1 MAQLWKTY
9 TSFLF
14 LIGRMKLKPGSVQFS
29 RSVALGSFLFLIGR
43 VKLKPDTVS
52 EISRSTLGSR

>member
-1 MAQLWKTY
+1 MPSKLVGSEEVSYMAQLWKTY

-14 LIGRMKLKPGSVQFS
+14 LIGR
-29 RSVALGSFLFLIGR
+29 
-43 VKLKPDTVS
+43 VKLKPDVVS